1 MWKGIKKIISPN
13 NSNHVFPIAITVN
26 NETIINPCDIVNV
39 LNNYFAKVIID
50 IQSFIR
56 FSPKKY
62 FD

>member
-26 NETIINPCDIVNV
+26 NETIINPRDIANA
-39 LNNYFAKVIID
+39 LNNYFAKVID
-50 IQSFIR
+50 IQSSIR
-56 FSPKKY
+56 FSTKKY